1 MSGRKGV
8 FELLAKCSVNIS
20 LFPLFQGVP
29 GSMMY
34 VFYEQSGSINRST
47 TGRMTN
53 WLEYK
58 DAEANGAY
66 FTYKPSALMPSSKG
80 SIH

>member
-1 MSGRKGV
+1 
-8 FELLAKCSVNIS
+8 
-20 LFPLFQGVP
+20 
-29 GSMMY
+29 MY
-34 VFYEQSGSINRST
+34 QCWQVFYEQSGSINRSI

-66 FTYKPSALMPSSKG
+66 FAYTPSTLMPSSKG